1 MYTGNGN
8 LEALKTRIQGDVKQ
22 FLEKYIVEFTNYK
35 WFMVL
40 GEGQERRAWAVREA
54 ASLSQG
60 HPDLLVSAQ
69 FREKGGKAW
78 VARWWTD
85 LRKKMAS
92 AEELEVRPERFRV
105 VWITRDTFV
114 DPAFAAGRRAAAK
127 MNTILEIE
135 APEVRHDLKRVV
147 TSWFRLRRTFP
158 PGAIST
164 AMMEN
169 ELCRVA
175 QLRSVYARC
184 RGDERVRKYRKTART
199 DPAKIFRELEETTSY
214 GTVPPA
220 TNELWLAM
228 HIYAERRHSRF
239 HRAVLD
245 LDKTLSL
252 VRLAGRHGRGPAV
265 RDQAMFVDFHLR
277 LIPAGMYDPELR
289 ENVAALVRDRSI
301 PNRRAAQILAR
312 LVPQSSETLSGFAAV
327 LHDLREVMPLLS
339 RLPVGVY
346 VDDLLNALKTRS
358 LHEPARLLGV
368 IAATNPEV
376 RERILAGHPRS
387 LRAAADS
394 MVACESAELIE
405 IVESAAAQW
414 GVEALGRLATNAL
427 SLGAV
432 KELVHLLGE
441 MKGRIPVQT
450 LPARAV
456 EAITAGS
463 TMVTVE
469 FTNMTCPAGWLAM
482 ALPTICVPF
491 ACHDH
496 LDHYKCDGG
505 YLCVYENERLVMGGY
520 LVVAGDVVL
529 LNNLQGR
536 LGAAKRRV
544 EDRRRL
550 ARAIGKVLSALERPV
565 LMRKLNFNALSL
577 PEELD
582 LPERE
587 RELDLPDIRL
597 DNPSCGNFYVYEA
610 SA

>member
-8 LEALKTRIQGDVKQ
+8 LEALKTRIRGDAEQ
-22 FLEKYIVEFTNYK
+22 FLDKYIVETANYK
-35 WFMVL
+35 WFTVL
-40 GEGQERRAWAVREA
+40 GEGQKRREWAAREA
-54 ASLSQG
+54 ASLSRG
-60 HPDLLVSAQ
+60 HLDLLVRAK
-69 FREKGGKAW
+69 FFEKDEKAW

-92 AEELEVRPERFRV
+92 AEELEARPERYGV

-114 DPAFAAGRRAAAK
+114 DPAFAAGRRRSAK
-127 MNTILEIE
+127 MNTILELE

-158 PGAIST
+158 PEAIST
-164 AMMEN
+164 AMMEK

-175 QLRSVYARC
+175 ELRSVYARC
-184 RGDERVRKYRKTART
+184 RGDERVRKYRKTARK
-199 DPAKIFRELEETTSY
+199 DPAKIFRELEETTLWK
-214 GTVPPA
+214 VQPA
-220 TNELWLAM
+220 ANELWQAM

-265 RDQAMFVDFHLR
+265 RKQAMNVDFHLR
-277 LIPAGMYDPELR
+277 LVPAGMYDPRLR
-289 ENVAALVRDRSI
+289 EDVASLVRDRSV
-301 PNRRAAQILAR
+301 PNRRVAQILAR
-312 LVPQSSETLSGFAAV
+312 LVPQPSESLSGFAAV

-339 RLPVGVY
+339 MLPVGVY
-346 VDDLLNALKTRS
+346 ADDLLNALKTRS
-358 LHEPARLLGV
+358 LEEPARLLGV

-376 RERILAGHPRS
+376 REKVLAGRPRS
-387 LRAAADS
+387 LRAAADA

-405 IVESAAAQW
+405 MVESAAARW
-414 GVEALGRLATNAL
+414 GVDAPGRLATNAV
-427 SLGAV
+427 SLGAAR
-432 KELVHLLGE
+432 ELVRLLGE
-441 MKGRIPVQT
+441 TEGRIPVQT
-450 LPARAV
+450 LPAQVV
-456 EAITAGS
+456 EAVTAGS
-463 TMVTVE
+463 ATVAVE
-469 FTNMTCPAGWLAM
+469 FTNMACPAGWLAM

-491 ACHDH
+491 AGLDH
-496 LDHYKCDGG
+496 LDHYTCDGG

-520 LVVAGDVVL
+520 LVVAGEVVL

-536 LGAAKRRV
+536 LGAAKRRA

-550 ARAIGKVLSALERPV
+550 AQAIGKVLGALRRPV
-565 LMRKLNFNALSL
+565 VMRKLNFNALSL

-582 LPERE
+582 LPERDC
-587 RELDLPDIRL
+587 ELDLPDINL
-597 DNPSCGNFYVYEA
+597 DNPSCGRFFVLEA